1 MLIRGR
7 LALVGVDQLTGGLDQ
22 PGDTLVAAS
31 RTLLGHQSSLQF
43 RGLHPQWH
51 PISGGPTL
59 ADAQEP
65 ASWSL
70 LTPYRTRVGHDRT
83 KYAAT
88 GEQATM
94 NAHLSV
100 VAQWLPPQRHRGDPD
115 SRSSTNPP
123 GSR

>member
-22 PGDTLVAAS
+22 PGDTVAAS

-43 RGLHPQWH
+43 RGLHRQWY
-51 PISGGPTL
+51 PMSGGPTL
-59 ADAQEP
+59 ADAREP
-65 ASWSL
+65 ASWSSVG
-70 LTPYRTRVGHDRT
+70 LTGPAFGHDRAE
-83 KYAAT
+83 YAAT

-100 VAQWLPPQRHRGDPD
+100 VAQWLPPQRH
-115 SRSSTNPP
+115 
-123 GSR
+123 